1 MKKFF
6 FIFVFVLFI
15 APTFIFSKTL
25 SGTVFHD
32 LNKNQKLDAG
42 EPGIPGVMVSNQK
55 DVVAT
60 DENGHYKIKVSDET
74 IIFISKPAGWM
85 TPVNENNIPQ
95 FYYIHQPKGSPKL
108 KHAGIPPTGT
118 LPDKLNFPLYKDE
131 ESGNFSAI
139 IFGDPQSRNE
149 KEIGYLRDD
158 VITEMVGT
166 DAKFML
172 VLGDIVFD
180 NLKIY
185 DKQNAVLA
193 QVGIPV
199 YYLPGNHDEN
209 YDAKGDHYSNET
221 YKKYYG
227 PNYYSFDYGK
237 VHFVALDDVYYLGK
251 DEKGHVHYKG
261 LIGEKQLAWVKN
273 DLAHVSNDKLVVVAM
288 HIPLYYGD
296 GINQGLNVTD
306 REKLF
311 TLLYPRK
318 HLLALA
324 GHMHIIEHYFLD
336 EKMGWQGSEPLH
348 EMLCA
353 AGCGAWWSGPKD
365 YRGIPL
371 ATEEDG
377 TPNGYHI
384 FTFSDANYSE
394 KFKPASKPATEQMRI
409 SYPRGVMN
417 SDSLRYKKII
427 VNVYDGS
434 EKSVTQFSLDN
445 APWLKMTREKF
456 KDPYFDLLYSLPQ
469 KNTPSWINPKA
480 ASHIWTA
487 PLPEDLPKG
496 IHKIIV
502 KTSDQFGNSYQA
514 ARIFEVK

>member
-1 MKKFF
+1 MKKS
-6 FIFVFVLFI
+6 FILYIVLLFLSSNYLFSRTI
-15 APTFIFSKTL
+15 TGTIFN
-25 SGTVFHD
+25 D
-32 LNKNQKLDAG
+32 LNNNQKLDSG

-55 DVVAT
+55 DVVLT
-60 DENGHYKIKVSDET
+60 DDKGNYKIQVTDET
-74 IIFISKPAGWM
+74 IIFVTKPAGWT

-118 LPDKLNFPLYKDE
+118 LPYKLNFPLYKYE

-158 VITEMVGT
+158 VIAEMVGT

-172 VLGDIVFD
+172 VLGDIAFD
-180 NLKIY
+180 NLTIY

-193 QVGIPV
+193 QAGIPV
-199 YYLPGNHDEN
+199 YYVPGNHDEN
-209 YDAKGDHYSNET
+209 YDVNDDHYSNET
-221 YKKYYG
+221 YKKYFG

-237 VHFVALDDVYYLGK
+237 VHFVVLDDVYYMGK
-251 DEKGHVHYKG
+251 DKKGHGHYKG
-261 LIGEKQLAWVKN
+261 FIGDTQLAWLQN
-273 DLAHVSNDKLVVVAM
+273 DLTHVPNDKLIVLAM

-296 GINQGLNVTD
+296 GTNQALVVTN

-311 TLLYPRK
+311 SLLYARK
-318 HLLALA
+318 QLLVLA
-324 GHMHIIEHYFLD
+324 GHMHIIEHSFLN
-336 EKMGWQGSEPLH
+336 EKMGWQGDEPLH
-348 EMLCA
+348 QILCA

-384 FTFSDANYSE
+384 FNFSGAGYSE

-409 SYPRGVMN
+409 SFPFGVIDPDN
-417 SDSLRYKKII
+417 LPYRKII

-434 EKSVTQFSLDN
+434 EKSMTQFSLDN
-445 APWLKMTREKF
+445 SPWQKMRRETF
-456 KDPYFDLLYSLPQ
+456 KDPYFDILYSLS
-469 KNTPSWINPKA
+469 KKDTPSWIKPKA
-480 ASHIWTA
+480 TSHIWTA
-487 PLPEDLPKG
+487 PLPEKLTSG
-496 IHKIIV
+496 VHKIIV
-502 KTSDQFGNSYQA
+502 RTTDQFGNTFQA
-514 ARIFEVK
+514 ARIFEVQ

>member
-1 MKKFF
+1 ML
-6 FIFVFVLFI
+6 ITPNLLL
-15 APTFIFSKTL
+15 SKTVT
-25 SGTVFHD
+25 GIVFYD
-32 LNKNQKLDAG
+32 LNKNQTLDPG
-42 EPGIPGVMVSNQK
+42 EPGISGVMVSNQK
-55 DVVAT
+55 DVVVT
-60 DENGHYKIKVSDET
+60 DENGKYKLKVTDET
-74 IIFISKPAGWM
+74 VIFITKPAGWM

-108 KHAGIPPTGT
+108 ADETISPTGK
-118 LPDKLNFPLYKDE
+118 LPKKLNFPLYKDAE
-131 ESGNFSAI
+131 AENFSAI
-139 IFGDPQSRNE
+139 IFGDPQSQNDT
-149 KEIGYLRDD
+149 EIGYLRDD
-158 VITEMVGT
+158 VITEMIGT

-172 VLGDIVFD
+172 VLGDIVYD

-185 DKQNAVLA
+185 DNQNAILA

-209 YDAKGDHYSNET
+209 YDAKDDHYSTET
-221 YKKYYG
+221 YKKYFG

-237 VHFVALDDVYYLGK
+237 VHFVALDNVYYLGK

-261 LIGEKQLAWVKN
+261 LIGEKQLTWIEN
-273 DLAHVSNDKLVVVAM
+273 DLAHVTEDKLIVLAM
-288 HIPLYYGD
+288 HIPLYCGD
-296 GINQGLNVTD
+296 GINQAINVID

-311 TLLYPRK
+311 TVLYPRK
-318 HLLALA
+318 YMLVLA

-336 EKMGWQGSEPLH
+336 EKMGWQGNEPLH
-348 EMLCA
+348 QMLCA

-384 FTFSDANYSE
+384 FHFSDASYSE

-409 SYPRGVMN
+409 SYPLGVIDP
-417 SDSLRYKKII
+417 DSLRYTKII

-445 APWLKMTREKF
+445 SPWQEMTRENF
-456 KDPYFDLLYSLPQ
+456 KDPYFDLLYSLSQ
-469 KNTPSWINPKA
+469 ENTPSWINPKA
-480 ASHIWTA
+480 TSHIWTA
-487 PLPEDLPKG
+487 PLPEELAPG
-496 IHKIIV
+496 IHKIVV
-502 KTSDQFGNSYQA
+502 KTTDQFGNTFQA